1 MRLIWWE
8 KCENG
13 TYKLFFNIDGGE
25 RREKRNTLQ
34 RGCGAKEDSIRVKL
48 MLTCLTSDLKKKK
61 KAYGERQTSKGA
73 GMRAKVQKRWKKME
87 SRGPVVATAEGLRD
101 FCLLVF

>member
-1 MRLIWWE
+1 MLRLIWWE
-8 KCENG
+8 KCENR

-61 KAYGERQTSKGA
+61 KLMERERPAKGQ
-73 GMRAKVQKRWKKME
+73 V
-87 SRGPVVATAEGLRD
+87 
-101 FCLLVF
+101 